1 MKVALFADTFLPQ
14 VNGVTNTLLHLLEH
28 FDKKGVDTKL
38 FVPKYETGN
47 DYDAERFYSIKFFLY
62 PDARIA
68 FPNFFRI
75 NAALADFKP
84 DVVHNMTEFFMGTT
98 GLGYGR
104 AHGVPSIS
112 NYTTNFSQ
120 YADYYKLFILKPTIW
135 NWMRW
140 FHTQSIL
147 TLCPSKSAQN
157 ILKSHGIT
165 NTGIFSRG
173 IDSKRF
179 HPMYRRTALRDHLG
193 ITDKTA
199 FLYVGRI
206 SVEKNLDML
215 GEAYRILKQKYG
227 NSAALVITGD
237 GPYIE
242 KCRRTFPDDTVFT
255 GLKTGREL
263 SEIYASCDVFV
274 CPSSTETFGNVVLE
288 AMASGLPVIG
298 SDTGGVGE
306 LIENGSSGLSFSPED
321 SASLAQKMENLM
333 QDPALSAILKKNGR
347 AFAQSRSWDCIIGGL
362 IDTYHTVIQKYALTQ
377 ASA

>member
-28 FDKKGVDTKL
+28 FEKKGVETKL

-47 DYDAERFYSIKFFLY
+47 EYDAERFYSIKFFLY

-75 NAALADFKP
+75 NAALAEFKP

-120 YADYYKLFILKPTIW
+120 YADYYKLYLLKPTIW

-140 FHTQSIL
+140 FHNQSDL
-147 TLCPSKSAQN
+147 TLCPSRSAQK
-157 ILKSHGIT
+157 ILESHGIT

-179 HPMYRRTALRDHLG
+179 HPLLRRTAFRDHFG
-193 ITDKTA
+193 ITGKTA

-206 SVEKNLDML
+206 SVEKDLDTL
-215 GEAYRILKQKYG
+215 GEAYRIIKQKYG
-227 NSAALVITGD
+227 NNVALVITGD
-237 GPYIE
+237 GPHME
-242 KCRRTFPDDTVFT
+242 KCRRAFPDDTVFT
-255 GLKTGREL
+255 GLRTGPEL
-263 SEIYASCDVFV
+263 SELYASCDIFV

-298 SDTGGVGE
+298 SNAGGVGE
-306 LIENGSSGLSFSPED
+306 LIENGVNGLLFSPG
-321 SASLAQKMENLM
+321 SPASLSRNMEKLM
-333 QDPALSAILKKNGR
+333 QNPSLAAFLKANGHTFAKN
-347 AFAQSRSWDCIIGGL
+347 RSWDYIVDGL
-362 IDTYHTVIQKYALTQ
+362 IGTYHTVIKKYALTQ
-377 ASA
+377 VSA